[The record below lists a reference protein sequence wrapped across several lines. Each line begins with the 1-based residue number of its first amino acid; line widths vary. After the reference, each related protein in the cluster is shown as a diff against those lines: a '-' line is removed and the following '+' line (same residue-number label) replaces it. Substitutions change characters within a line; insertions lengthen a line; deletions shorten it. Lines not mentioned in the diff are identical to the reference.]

1 MDLADIFVHGII
13 VILDGWD
20 VGEDNDIPSS
30 NVETDVNGDGESAL
44 SEDHGLVPWMN
55 DKPMEDYTHSREPV
69 GSISSISSFLTSPR
83 PGPEH
88 SQTPPCRPHPTS
100 MGRRGSVVALF
111 IKHLCLGSVILPMGL
126 APQTLW

>member
-1 MDLADIFVHGII
+1 MDLADIFVRGII
-13 VILDGWD
+13 VILDGLD

-30 NVETDVNGDGESAL
+30 NVETDVNRDGESAL

-100 MGRRGSVVALF
+100 MGPGGGGFS
-111 IKHLCLGSVILPMGL
+111 GGL
-126 APQTLW
+126 IH